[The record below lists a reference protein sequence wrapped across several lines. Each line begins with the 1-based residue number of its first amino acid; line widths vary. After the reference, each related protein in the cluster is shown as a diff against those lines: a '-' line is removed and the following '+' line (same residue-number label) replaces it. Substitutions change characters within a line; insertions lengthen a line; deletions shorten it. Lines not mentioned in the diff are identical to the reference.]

1 MCDEDTNVHHDSDV
15 EPRERRDSEEEEWE
29 AVSNDENDHSC
40 GAQRADDVLD
50 DLKIRVRLLSDPK
63 HACTHPRQN
72 LIYNIRIPRKQ
83 IEDPECASATI
94 A

>member
-1 MCDEDTNVHHDSDV
+1 MNVHHDSYV
-15 EPRERRDSEEEEWE
+15 EPRQWRDSEEEEWE

-50 DLKIRVRLLSDPK
+50 DLKIRVRLSSDPNL
-63 HACTHPRQN
+63 AYTHPRQN
-72 LIYNIRIPRKQ
+72 LIYDIRIPREQ
-83 IEDPECASATI
+83 VEDTECTSVTI